1 MFPLVTFGMTE
12 ASTTLSASVPCTP
25 MDDGSTTDM
34 ASRPRRAVPDGW
46 SAVSASR
53 ATQSRISVSLCTWG
67 PGESSPA
74 L

>member
-1 MFPLVTFGMTE
+1 MLPLVTFGMTE

-25 MDDGSTTDM
+25 IDSGSTTAM
-34 ASRPRRAVPDGW
+34 PSRPSRAVPDGC

-53 ATQSRISVSLCTWG
+53 ATQSMISSSLRISG